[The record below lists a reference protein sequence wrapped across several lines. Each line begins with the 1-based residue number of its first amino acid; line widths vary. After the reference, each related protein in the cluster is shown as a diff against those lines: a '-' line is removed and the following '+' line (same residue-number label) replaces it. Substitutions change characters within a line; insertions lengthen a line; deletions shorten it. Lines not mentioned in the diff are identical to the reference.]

1 MCSNIQTAPA
11 YRICTFPFIR
21 YPTVCGSYHDILDI
35 GLLLARKLLRTQA
48 VNRRTADNTMTKRK
62 KKELKGQTTIYISGI
77 TFIRYDQNRKI
88 GKPNN
93 LKFWEQ

>member
-1 MCSNIQTAPA
+1 
-11 YRICTFPFIR
+11 
-21 YPTVCGSYHDILDI
+21 
-35 GLLLARKLLRTQA
+35 
-48 VNRRTADNTMTKRK
+48 MTKRK